1 MAQDSISLPKTTFT
15 GLELHDGDVVSGRTH
30 DDLVELRVVRRA
42 AERGHA
48 MTGERFVAKW
58 RGQFPNAAA
67 GSDPLL
73 ESLLNKHLRS

>member
-42 AERGHA
+42 AEPRRA

-67 GSDPLL
+67 GSDPRL
-73 ESLLNKHLRS
+73 ESLLKKHLRS

>member
-42 AERGHA
+42 AELRRA

-58 RGQFPNAAA
+58 RGQFPDVVA
-67 GSDPLL
+67 GSDPRL
-73 ESLLNKHLRS
+73 ESLLKKHLRS